1 MLPSTTASTADQ
13 PVESVDSTVVM
24 DDTSDTTSTSAVA
37 TAVGIIGPPVDT
49 KSVTIDFEVHKN
61 VSLTNLLVIG
71 VKITCSNEINYWWY
85 LEWSISVM
93 AT

>member
-13 PVESVDSTVVM
+13 PVESVDTTVVM
-24 DDTSDTTSTSAVA
+24 ATSTSDSTSTVA